1 MAVYSLPDEIT
12 LITVSLHYVWI
23 IHSLGHFVRWSLYT
37 FAFAWNTSMDEDNLY
52 AFYRGW
58 NIRAWNVVKR
68 KFTLIP
74 FFIESE
80 VRFAGRYASASFN
93 REEKCSYVCVV
104 WRDVQ
109 FGRRLSTVVPCS
121 LFGEWR
127 IIFQG
132 IRHRS
137 RLMERKR
144 LREQTWHSTSS
155 SSACPAITKYNFV
168 NNAPMQMESPRNRN
182 RTREI
187 ITRCVEPGVSAPS
200 VNGESRM
207 RSANLQNVLIVAY
220 FSGNAAFPCCES
232 S

>member
-1 MAVYSLPDEIT
+1 MKYEYGRRQSPRL
-12 LITVSLHYVWI
+12 LSWMK
-23 IHSLGHFVRWSLYT
+23 HSRVKRCSPT
-37 FAFAWNTSMDEDNLY
+37 
-52 AFYRGW
+52 
-58 NIRAWNVVKR
+58 KR
-68 KFTLIP
+68 KFALIP
-74 FFIESE
+74 FFIEWE
-80 VRFAGRYASASFN
+80 IRFAGRYASTPFN
-93 REEKCSYVCVV
+93 REEKCSYVCVL

-127 IIFQG
+127 MIFQG
-132 IRHRS
+132 IRDRS

-144 LREQTWHSTSS
+144 LREQTGDSTSS
-155 SSACPAITKYNFV
+155 SSASPAITKYNFV

-182 RTREI
+182 RAREI

-220 FSGNAAFPCCES
+220 FSGNAAFPRCES